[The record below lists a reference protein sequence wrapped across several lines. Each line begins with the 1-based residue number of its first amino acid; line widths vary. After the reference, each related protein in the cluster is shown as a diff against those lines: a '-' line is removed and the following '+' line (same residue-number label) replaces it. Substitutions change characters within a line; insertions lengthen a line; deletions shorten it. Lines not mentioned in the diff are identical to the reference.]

1 MKKPPLAERAVA
13 AIARYERA
21 AADLAAIKKGIVA
34 ELEKCPI
41 TVEAYQG
48 NSLEGAYRHVSQ
60 ADHDRLWDGSRVRHH
75 LHLVL
80 QVRGNDGGDYDR
92 DRGLRDD
99 EIRAELEGL
108 GDWFDDQYKCEHC
121 LAAWALIERRKL
133 ARREFGQAKRL
144 VRALGKQA
152 IQAEPKPPEKPCAA
166 RECQRPRVD
175 GTMFCG
181 EHQSVKGRWPQRAV
195 TNEQLAYMMQRDG
208 YQQ

>member
-34 ELEKCPI
+34 ELAKCPI
-41 TVEAYQG
+41 TIEAWEVNGGYD
-48 NSLEGAYRHVSQ
+48 LHPT
-60 ADHDRLWDGSRVRHH
+60 LWDNGRENHH
-75 LHLVL
+75 LHRALNMESYDSWDHPRKL
-80 QVRGNDGGDYDR
+80 YDY
-92 DRGLRDD
+92 
-99 EIRAELEGL
+99 EIRYELEGDGEDETL
-108 GDWFDDQYKCEHC
+108 KCEHC

-133 ARREFGQAKRL
+133 ARQEFGQAKRM

-166 RECQRPRVD
+166 RECQHPRAD

-181 EHQSVKGRWPQRAV
+181 
-195 TNEQLAYMMQRDG
+195 
-208 YQQ
+208 